1 MAPADLFAGQCGTV
15 DLVLRAETRV
25 SYNAVR
31 HQFSKTLVSTST
43 VSTKGQVVIPADVRA
58 DLGIDAGTRV
68 EFVKTPDG
76 WLLKPAT
83 RPVTAL
89 KGMLDVRAVPATVE
103 DMNRA
108 IRARSARRR

>member
-1 MAPADLFAGQCGTV
+1 M
-15 DLVLRAETRV
+15 
-25 SYNAVR
+25 
-31 HQFSKTLVSTST
+31 STST

-68 EFVKTPDG
+68 EFVKTEEG

-89 KGMLDVRAVPATVE
+89 KGMLGARAKPASVE
-103 DMNRA
+103 EMNRA
-108 IRARSARRR
+108 IRARAARRR

>member
-1 MAPADLFAGQCGTV
+1 M
-15 DLVLRAETRV
+15 
-25 SYNAVR
+25 
-31 HQFSKTLVSTST
+31 STST

-68 EFVKTPDG
+68 EFVKTVEG

-89 KGMLDVRAVPATVE
+89 KGMLGARATPATVQE
-103 DMNRA
+103 MNRA
-108 IRARSARRR
+108 IRARAARRR